1 MSDEPRD
8 PTTPTCR
15 TTRRTPRPGPP
26 QPPTSAGTDRRRR
39 HRLHPGRP
47 PAHHRAHSGQHG
59 LLIAGRV
66 AVALVAVI
74 VLTATGWEWA
84 IKSRA
89 DSGIISRSVQ
99 AIVTDDSNLAT
110 ATAAP
115 PPAGSYQAE
124 NILLLG
130 SDTRAGAANAA
141 AGGTDESTSDGVA
154 NSDSQMIAHV
164 SADRQHVTVLSIPR
178 DTMIDAPD
186 LQDLGRRH
194 RPALRCDLPGQQ
206 RRQVAHQLGLL
217 GRRPAM
223 FGSRHPGPD
232 RAEDRP
238 GHRHRLR
245 RIPEHGGRPR
255 RRHGQCLRTDHRR

>member
-8 PTTPTCR
+8 PTNGAPRMATAASPPSQ
-15 TTRRTPRPGPP
+15 TTGH
-26 QPPTSAGTDRRRR
+26 RRRLPAPLTLR
-39 HRLHPGRP
+39 RQHR
-47 PAHHRAHSGQHG
+47 
-59 LLIAGRV
+59 LLIAGRI

-74 VLTATGWEWA
+74 VLVATGWEWV

-99 AIVTDDSNLAT
+99 AIVTDDTNLAT

-130 SDTRAGAANAA
+130 SDTRAGAAKRPPGAP
-141 AGGTDESTSDGVA
+141 TTSTVDGVA

-178 DTMIDAPD
+178 DTMIDAPTCNE
-186 LQDLGRRH
+186 LGCRH
-194 RPALRCDLPGQQ
+194 RSAVAIRTTRSALATDGTSTPLTRS
-206 RRQVAHQLGLL
+206 VARSVRSG
-217 GRRPAM
+217 P
-223 FGSRHPGPD
+223 SR
-232 RAEDRP
+232 
-238 GHRHRLR
+238 
-245 RIPEHGGRPR
+245 
-255 RRHGQCLRTDHRR
+255 T